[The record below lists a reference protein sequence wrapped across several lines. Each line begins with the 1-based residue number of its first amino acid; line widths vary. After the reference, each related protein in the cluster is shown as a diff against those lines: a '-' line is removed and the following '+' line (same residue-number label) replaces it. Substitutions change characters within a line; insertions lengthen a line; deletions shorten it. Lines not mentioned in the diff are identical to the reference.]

1 MPSVKWA
8 IAVEKKNTAT
18 DRNRVFLF
26 RELPGLREKRRRHQ
40 RDQRAA
46 LSSKPDL
53 VFFSQTGKWGFG
65 IPT

>member
-8 IAVEKKNTAT
+8 IAIEKSNTAT
-18 DRNRVFLF
+18 HRKPRFLF
-26 RELPGLREKRRRHQ
+26 RELTGLLEKRRRHQ

-46 LSSKPDL
+46 LSSKPALD
-53 VFFSQTGKWGFG
+53 FFCQVGKWGFG

>member
-8 IAVEKKNTAT
+8 IAIEKKNTAT
-18 DRNRVFLF
+18 ARKPRFLF
-26 RELPGLREKRRRHQ
+26 RGLPGLREKRRRHQ
-40 RDQRAA
+40 RDQRAP
-46 LSSKPDL
+46 LSSKPAL